1 MWDKVIK
8 VISVLF
14 LVLIFSCDRIKFMN
28 ERILTVTLV
37 DNPRSTDPLDYDYSI
52 HHNVMRS
59 VYASLVSV
67 YKTGE
72 IFPQIAKSWK
82 VNSDHTLWELELNK
96 EWTFQNGEK
105 VTPEIVASNFKRVL
119 LVKNRLKSESGLLEY
134 LIDSNKINSLS
145 DEIEGIK
152 IGDNSVLFHFVKS
165 MPDFLSKISFGIY
178 GIAHPLDYNIDGT
191 WKDKKKI
198 NSSGIYF
205 IKSWNDEY
213 LNLERRVVSF
223 SNNEGAINK
232 IKFIFPKDKSN
243 ILDSGMIF
251 TDKIHPKINEANW
264 HFVSSA
270 LNNKMIY
277 IQVMN
282 WDDSKS
288 IFSSQLFRRKI
299 RTLFYNS
306 LNKVGMVPETSFF
319 PKNIKGVDSFKIENN
334 FDDTRTISELRTQ
347 PFVTSD
353 YLKSGLKKTRADF
366 FAEAFYDLCQKLGAK
381 PVINHYPKNEEDD
394 KKVFDIQYLGTGID
408 ITDPK
413 EDIKFMFKSK
423 HGIKLPDANG
433 EIVKLIETDFNVQ
446 EVNQK
451 IWDQAI
457 VWPILHYSTGFWI
470 RKDIDLDISDLNIS
484 LTPIDF
490 QFVRWK

>member
-1 MWDKVIK
+1 
-8 VISVLF
+8 
-14 LVLIFSCDRIKFMN
+14 MN

-105 VTPEIVASNFKRVL
+105 VTPEIVVSNFKRVL

-152 IGDNSVLFHFVKS
+152 IRDNSVLFHFVKS

-213 LNLERRVVSF
+213 FQIMKEQLIKLNLF
-223 SNNEGAINK
+223 
-232 IKFIFPKDKSN
+232 FQ
-243 ILDSGMIF
+243 
-251 TDKIHPKINEANW
+251 KIN
-264 HFVSSA
+264 
-270 LNNKMIY
+270 
-277 IQVMN
+277 Q
-282 WDDSKS
+282 
-288 IFSSQLFRRKI
+288 IF
-299 RTLFYNS
+299 
-306 LNKVGMVPETSFF
+306 
-319 PKNIKGVDSFKIENN
+319 
-334 FDDTRTISELRTQ
+334 
-347 PFVTSD
+347 
-353 YLKSGLKKTRADF
+353 
-366 FAEAFYDLCQKLGAK
+366 
-381 PVINHYPKNEEDD
+381 
-394 KKVFDIQYLGTGID
+394 
-408 ITDPK
+408 
-413 EDIKFMFKSK
+413 
-423 HGIKLPDANG
+423 
-433 EIVKLIETDFNVQ
+433 
-446 EVNQK
+446 
-451 IWDQAI
+451 
-457 VWPILHYSTGFWI
+457 
-470 RKDIDLDISDLNIS
+470 
-484 LTPIDF
+484 
-490 QFVRWK
+490 